1 MRRRVSLRGLGEA
14 WFLLSALV
22 CVVSIFVLDGRDREN
37 AVIGL
42 VISSVT
48 LYASYSRERRERR
61 ARSKS
66 QTTLMIDR
74 NRLKGICV

>member
-48 LYASYSRERRERR
+48 LYASYSTRK
-61 ARSKS
+61 ARKAPKQQESDES
-66 QTTLMIDR
+66 HDR
-74 NRLKGICV
+74 P

>member
-48 LYASYSRERRERR
+48 LYASYSTRK
-61 ARSKS
+61 ARKARKQQESDES
-66 QTTLMIDR
+66 HDR
-74 NRLKGICV
+74 P